1 MTERERMALRITEY
15 RKSIGMSQAD
25 FAKKIKKAQSVVCA
39 WEKAQSSPDADLLPT
54 IANALGVTVSQ
65 ICGQAD
71 TSSSDQELL
80 DAYHEA
86 DIITQKHVRLL
97 LNLPDP
103 IIPVLHKED

>member
-1 MTERERMALRITEY
+1 MTERERLALRLIEY
-15 RKSIGMSQAD
+15 RKAASMSQAE
-25 FAKKIKKAQSVVCA
+25 FSKRIGKSQSVVCA
-39 WEKAQSSPDADLLPT
+39 WEKGQSSPDAEMLP
-54 IANALGVTVSQ
+54 IISKVLGVTVSQ

>member
-1 MTERERMALRITEY
+1 MTERERLALRLTEY
-15 RKSIGMSQAD
+15 RKAIGMSQAE
-25 FAKKIKKAQSVVCA
+25 FSKKIGKAQSVVCA
-39 WEKAQSSPDADLLPT
+39 WEKGQSSPDAELLPN
-54 IANALGVTVSQ
+54 IAKTLNVTVSQ

-71 TSSSDQELL
+71 TPTEDQQLL

-103 IIPVLHKED
+103 SIPVLHKEE